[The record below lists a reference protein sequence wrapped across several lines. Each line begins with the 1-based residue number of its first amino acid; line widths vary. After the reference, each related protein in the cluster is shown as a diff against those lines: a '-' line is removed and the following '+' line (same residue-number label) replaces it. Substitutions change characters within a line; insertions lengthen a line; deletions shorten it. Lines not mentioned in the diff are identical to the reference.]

1 METELVIS
9 HVGFP
14 PLSAR
19 GCSQELVPLAL
30 GQFRRTINGDL
41 VFLGVQGKKYKTI
54 ITCEDRASFASDELL
69 PGMVV
74 DVQCIQRLWQKIE
87 GSQVVLDRY
96 PVEKSLCA
104 ITEERDPMRIICFNG
119 KEITL
124 DNQKVGYVSYRPVL
138 KMRVTRFGLTTDE
151 WGAKAGW
158 RLELEEV

>member
-19 GCSQELVPLAL
+19 GCSQELVPLSL
-30 GQFRRTINGDL
+30 GQFRRTVNGDL

-54 ITCEDRASFASDELL
+54 ITCEDKASFASDELL

-87 GSQVVLDRY
+87 GSQVLLDRY
-96 PVEKSLCA
+96 PVEESLCA
-104 ITEERDPMRIICFNG
+104 ITEARDPMKIICFNG
-119 KEITL
+119 KEVTL
-124 DNQKVGYVSYRPVL
+124 DNKKIGYVSYRPIL
-138 KMRVTRFGLTTDE
+138 KMRIIRFGLTTDE
-151 WGAKAGW
+151 WGGRAGW